1 MPHMGLPSTTCCTED
16 SNREIHSERTKSQPL
31 LVVINR
37 SRFQSLKA
45 LIRGEQL
52 SKYRGRSA
60 EQGAHFEFDS
70 PNSAKNF
77 QKFRAVSEARIFT
90 LAGNLQF

>member
-1 MPHMGLPSTTCCTED
+1 MGLPSTCCTED

-60 EQGAHFEFDS
+60 EQGAHFEFD
-70 PNSAKNF
+70 PPDSAKNF
-77 QKFRAVSEARIFT
+77 ELFQKPEYSRSREIF
-90 LAGNLQF
+90 QF